1 MGGLRL
7 DLPFR
12 ILIIITAVAV
22 TLKSNVELA
31 VEHKRLPCD
40 LFLDLYLKR
49 SLSECLEAA

>member
-12 ILIIITAVAV
+12 GLIII

-49 SLSECLEAA
+49 SLSERLEAA